1 MSDEQPKPKHFSIND
16 SAIALHEF
24 YTNLIAAGFTAE
36 QALFLTAQAILG
48 GKNA

>member
-1 MSDEQPKPKHFSIND
+1 VSDDDRPPKHFSIQD

-24 YTNLIAAGFTAE
+24 YTNLIEAGFTKEEAIY
-36 QALFLTAQAILG
+36 LTAQAILG